1 MQQPDYPVLDDDL
14 FGDAAVAD
22 PYPLY
27 RRLRDLGPVVR
38 LAAQDLPAVGRFAD
52 VRAVLADAATF
63 VSGHGVLFNDVAN
76 ELTQG
81 TTLASDP
88 PEHGRLRRL
97 VGGRLTPR
105 AVAGLR
111 QDVED
116 KARAVVDAAMAAG
129 TVDAVPALAEALPM
143 AVVPEFLGFPQDCRP
158 HLLRWAKG
166 AVEAGAPPGD
176 RTPAAVAQAVEL
188 GRYAG
193 HLVSSRGIAPG
204 TLGHDLL
211 LATDAGE
218 IDGHRCTALLLD
230 YFGPSLETTLTA
242 IGNAVAL
249 FAAHPD
255 QWDLLRSD
263 PGTLL
268 PSAFNEVLRLETPL
282 RAFTRVAA
290 TDTHVDGVPV
300 AAGTRVAVVFASAN
314 RDERRWEHPDRFD
327 VTRRNADHVATGY
340 GEHACAGQGLA
351 RLEFAAVFAELAR
364 RVARIEP
371 AGEPVLTRSGMV
383 RSYASLPVRLV
394 PAGGA

>member
-1 MQQPDYPVLDDDL
+1 MTGHPVLAEDL
-14 FGDAAVAD
+14 FSDGAIED

-38 LAAQDLPAVGRFAD
+38 LAAQDLLAVGRFAD
-52 VRAVLADAATF
+52 VRAVLADAGTF
-63 VSGHGVLFNDVAN
+63 VSGQGVLFNDVAN
-76 ELTQG
+76 GLTRG

-97 VGGRLTPR
+97 VGARLTPR
-105 AVAGLR
+105 AVAGL
-111 QDVED
+111 QDSVRAT
-116 KARAVVDAAMAAG
+116 ARGVVDAALAAG

-143 AVVPEFLGFPQDCRP
+143 AVVPAFLGFPEDCRP

-166 AVEAGAPPGD
+166 AVEAGAPPSG
-176 RTPAAVAQAVEL
+176 RTPDAVAQAVEL
-188 GRYAG
+188 GRYAE
-193 HLVSSRGIAPG
+193 HLVSSRGIAPE

-211 LATDAGE
+211 VATDAGE
-218 IDGHRCTALLLD
+218 IDEHRCTALLLD

-249 FAAHPD
+249 FAEHPE

-263 PGTLL
+263 PEALL
-268 PSAFNEVLRLETPL
+268 PSAFNEVVRLETPL

-290 TDTHVDGVPV
+290 VDAQVDGVEVP
-300 AAGTRVAVVFASAN
+300 AGSRVAVVFASAN
-314 RDERRWEHPDRFD
+314 RDERRWEDPDRFD

-351 RLEFAAVFAELAR
+351 RLEFSALFGELAR
-364 RVARIEP
+364 RVERFEP
-371 AGEPVLTRSGMV
+371 AGDRVLTRSGMV

-394 PAGGA
+394 PARSA